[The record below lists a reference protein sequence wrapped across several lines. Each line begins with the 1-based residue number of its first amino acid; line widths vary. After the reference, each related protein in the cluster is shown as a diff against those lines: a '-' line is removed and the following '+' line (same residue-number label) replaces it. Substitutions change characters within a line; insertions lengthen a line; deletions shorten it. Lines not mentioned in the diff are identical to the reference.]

1 MSASPVDP
9 DSISP
14 DIKQGLIAGLLGML
28 GMAVKIILTDERLKV
43 GKVLMHLFVAMVVAV
58 LSGFALDGYISNKKM
73 LWALNGVSGYMAL
86 QIASWAEQVVA
97 ARLNKELK
105 AVKGKGGKPRK
116 TINAKPGKSKR

>member
-1 MSASPVDP
+1 MSATPIDP

-43 GKVLMHLFVAMVVAV
+43 GKVLMHLFVAMIVAV
-58 LSGFALDGYISNKKM
+58 LSGFALDGYITNKKM

-86 QIASWAEQVVA
+86 QIAAWAEQVVA
-97 ARLNKELK
+97 ARLNKELN
-105 AVKGKGGKPRK
+105 AAKGKPGKPRK
-116 TINAKPGKSKR
+116 TVNAKPGKRKR

>member
-1 MSASPVDP
+1 MSATPIDP

-43 GKVLMHLFVAMVVAV
+43 GKVLMHLFVAMIVAV
-58 LSGFALDGYISNKKM
+58 LSGFALDGYITNKKM

-86 QIASWAEQVVA
+86 QIAAWAEQVVA
-97 ARLNKELK
+97 ARLNKELN
-105 AVKGKGGKPRK
+105 AAKGKPGKPRK
-116 TINAKPGKSKR
+116 TANAKPGKRKR

>member
-58 LSGFALDGYISNKKM
+58 LSGFALDGYITNKKM

-105 AVKGKGGKPRK
+105 AVKSKGGKSRK
-116 TINAKPGKSKR
+116 TTNAKPGKIKR

>member
-58 LSGFALDGYISNKKM
+58 LSGFALDGYITNKKM

-116 TINAKPGKSKR
+116 TTNAKPGKSKR

>member
-1 MSASPVDP
+1 MSASPIDP

-58 LSGFALDGYISNKKM
+58 LSGFALDGYITNKKM

-86 QIASWAEQVVA
+86 QITAWAEQVVA

-105 AVKGKGGKPRK
+105 AVKVKGGKPRK
-116 TINAKPGKSKR
+116 ITNAKPGKIKR